1 GNGKLSKRDG
11 DRLGFPVFPLEWKDP
26 VSGEINSGYREKGF
40 FPQAF
45 VNMLA
50 LLGWTP
56 PGEQEIMGLDEMA
69 RAFQLEK
76 VHKAGSKYNY
86 EKACWFNQQYLHQN
100 SVAELAALFLPILE
114 EKGLNPKGFGTDEEA
129 KSGSENYLTRVVSL
143 IKDRCTLIPD
153 LWDQS
158 RFFFQRPDE
167 YEAEPVKKKWDASKE
182 TFFDK
187 VIDLFESDPGL
198 WNTPATEQAG
208 SAEPDHPESVPGE
221 YLLEEKFKAL
231 MQAEGM
237 KPGEVMLPL
246 RVMLTGGRFGP
257 AVFTIAALL
266 GQKETIQRIRL
277 ALPSFK

>member
-1 GNGKLSKRDG
+1 M
-11 DRLGFPVFPLEWKDP
+11 VF
-26 VSGEINSGYREKGF
+26 VF
-40 FPQAF
+40 FFFKQKTAYEMRISDWSSDVCSSDLAF

-158 RFFFQRPDE
+158 RFFFQRPHE
-167 YEAEPVKKKWDASKE
+167 YEAEPVKKKRQQ
-182 TFFDK
+182 
-187 VIDLFESDPGL
+187 V
-198 WNTPATEQAG
+198 
-208 SAEPDHPESVPGE
+208 V
-221 YLLEEKFKAL
+221 
-231 MQAEGM
+231 
-237 KPGEVMLPL
+237 
-246 RVMLTGGRFGP
+246 
-257 AVFTIAALL
+257 
-266 GQKETIQRIRL
+266 
-277 ALPSFK
+277 